1 MSVILGKNV
10 YIYDSTVQGAAIVAA
25 AKSCTISKSVDIIE
39 KASTTQGSA
48 KEFTTGRYEWE
59 VSINH
64 LVVSTAPFEGILMLG
79 NTYGLE
85 ITIGNDTIG
94 YTTKTGNA
102 ICTQADI
109 QGATGNLATGSV
121 KFKGTG
127 LLV

>member
-39 KASTTQGSA
+39 KASTTQGSV

-64 LVVSTAPFEGILMLG
+64 LVVSTAPLEGILMVG

-85 ITIGNDTIG
+85 INIGG
-94 YTTKTGNA
+94 VTKTGNA

>member
-1 MSVILGKNV
+1 M
-10 YIYDSTVQGAAIVAA
+10 
-25 AKSCTISKSVDIIE
+25 DIIE
-39 KASTTQGSA
+39 KASTTQGSV

-64 LVVSTAPFEGILMLG
+64 LVVSTAPLEGILMVG

-85 ITIGNDTIG
+85 INIGG
-94 YTTKTGNA
+94 VTKTGNA

>member
-64 LVVSTAPFEGILMLG
+64 LVVSTAPFEGILMVG

-85 ITIGNDTIG
+85 INIETNIGVVK
-94 YTTKTGNA
+94 KTGNA

>member
-39 KASTTQGSA
+39 KASPTQGSA

-64 LVVSTAPFEGILMLG
+64 LVVSTAPFEGILMVG

-85 ITIGNDTIG
+85 INIGGSI
-94 YTTKTGNA
+94 KTGNA